1 MLVLARRKSERIIL
15 RTPDG
20 TVIVV
25 TAVEIRGQAGKVKI
39 GIDAPPE
46 VMVDREEI
54 YTKKLAQ
61 GGV

>member
-54 YTKKLAQ
+54 YIKKLEER
-61 GGV
+61 GV

>member
-54 YTKKLAQ
+54 YTKKLAK